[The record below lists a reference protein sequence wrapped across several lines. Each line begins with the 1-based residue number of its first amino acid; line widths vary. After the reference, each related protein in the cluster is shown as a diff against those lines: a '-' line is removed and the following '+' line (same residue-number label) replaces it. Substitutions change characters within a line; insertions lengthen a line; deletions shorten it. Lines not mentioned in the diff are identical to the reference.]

1 MNLDMKDIKHI
12 NFIFF
17 LIELFLLIGSCIY
30 FKGTSSSI
38 FWFLLLFG
46 VCSLFLFWHVNGK
59 LMDKYPQAC
68 RFTQVV
74 LFIIVAAGNGYLI
87 QKPNL
92 MICFFSL
99 QQICFLFYL
108 DKKIIKLQFA
118 TMFIITAVLFTL
130 GKLNYITPVGTSE
143 YFIFNVCL
151 IGVYWLLL
159 TIIDILNFRSRQAL
173 EQETSLD
180 DLLKVVEAKC
190 DEARHATKTKS
201 VFLSNMSHEIR
212 TPINAVIGMN
222 EMILRESSEE
232 NIVEYATNIEN
243 SSRMLLT
250 LINDILD
257 FSKIESGK
265 MELVPVEYGLNSILF
280 DCVNM
285 AKSRAEKK
293 GLSFQIKS
301 NPNIPNGLLGDE
313 IRIKQ
318 ILTNLLT
325 NAIKYTDQ
333 GTVTLI
339 LDYSPK
345 DAEHILLK
353 FSVSDT
359 GKGIRE
365 EDKDKLFDTF
375 QRIDQKSNRNIEGTG
390 LGLPIAKSF
399 VDMMKGTIT
408 VESTYGCG
416 STFTVEFPQ
425 KITDEHP
432 IGDVQNSARVNVSR
446 REKYK
451 ESFCAPEAR
460 ILVVDDNNMNLAV
473 IKQLLKSTQIQIT
486 LATSGKECLAL
497 TRKEHFDVIL
507 LDHMMP
513 EMDGIETL
521 QELKKDPDNLCI
533 HTPVIALTAN
543 AISGVRKM
551 YLEAGFD
558 EYLSKPISG
567 QLLEETLLSYLP
579 EDKIQSEPK
588 LEQSVSVSELI
599 DSELGLSFCGDRTDI
614 YYDIL
619 KMFCSMKNEQIT
631 FLNDALE
638 HKDWSQ
644 YQMLL
649 YELKVNTLN
658 IGAKG
663 LSDYIKDMQYPI
675 EALISDAA
683 DASISSFKEMHKQ
696 LIKKINLV
704 TKACEQI
711 WGNSSAGQK

>member
-12 NFIFF
+12 NLIFF
-17 LIELFLLIGSCIY
+17 LIEFFILMGSCIY
-30 FKGTSSSI
+30 FNGASATI
-38 FWFLLLFG
+38 CLLLILFG
-46 VCSLFLFWHVNGK
+46 ICALFLFWHVNGN
-59 LMDKYPQAC
+59 LMEKYPQAC

-74 LFIIVAAGNGYLI
+74 LFIIVAMSNGYLI

-92 MICFFSL
+92 MFCFFTL

-108 DKKIIKLQFA
+108 DKKIIKLQSA
-118 TMFIITAVLFTL
+118 TMFLITAILFIL
-130 GKLNYITPVGTSE
+130 GKLSYITSIGTFE
-143 YFIFNVCL
+143 YCISIFCTFG
-151 IGVYWLLL
+151 ICWLLL
-159 TIIDILNFRSRQAL
+159 TIIDILNFRSRQAM

-212 TPINAVIGMN
+212 TPINVVIGMN

-243 SSRMLLT
+243 SSQMLLT

-265 MELVPVEYGLNSILF
+265 MELVPVEYGLNSILC

-293 GLSFQIKS
+293 GLSFQIES
-301 NPNIPNGLLGDE
+301 NPDIPNGLFGDE

-333 GTVTLI
+333 GTVTLSI
-339 LDYSPK
+339 DYSPK
-345 DAEHILLK
+345 GAEYISLK
-353 FSVSDT
+353 FAVSDT

-365 EDKDKLFDTF
+365 EDKDKLFSTF
-375 QRIDQKSNRNIEGTG
+375 QRVDEKSNRNIEGTG
-390 LGLPIAKSF
+390 LGLPITKSF

-408 VESTYGCG
+408 VESTYGSG
-416 STFTVEFPQ
+416 STFIVEIPQ
-425 KITDEHP
+425 KITDSSP
-432 IGDVQNSARVNVSR
+432 IGDVQNSAKANVSQ
-446 REKYK
+446 REKYQ
-451 ESFCAPEAR
+451 ESFRAPEAR

-473 IKQLLKSTQIQIT
+473 IKQLLKSTQIQVT

-497 TRKEHFDVIL
+497 TKKEHFDIIL

-521 QELKKDPDNLCI
+521 QELKKDPDNLCMD
-533 HTPVIALTAN
+533 TPIIALTAN
-543 AISGVRKM
+543 AISGVRTM

-558 EYLSKPISG
+558 DYLSKPISG

-579 EDKIQSEPK
+579 KNKIQSESKTEEPV
-588 LEQSVSVSELI
+588 LVSRLVNSN
-599 DSELGLSFCGDRTDI
+599 LGLSFCGNRTDI
-614 YYDIL
+614 YHDIL
-619 KMFCSMKNEQIT
+619 KMFCRMKNDQIV
-631 FLNDALE
+631 FLNYALE

-644 YQMLL
+644 YQMQL
-649 YELKVNTLN
+649 YELKSNTLN
-658 IGAKG
+658 IGAKS
-663 LSDYIKDMQYPI
+663 LSDYIKDMEYSI
-675 EALISDAA
+675 KSLISDAK
-683 DASISSFKEMHKQ
+683 DISMSSFKEKHKQ
-696 LIKKINLV
+696 LIEKINLV
-704 TKACEQI
+704 TKECEQLLE
-711 WGNSSAGQK
+711 NL